1 MHLGLACSWIQRCW
15 VLKQAKLMSFRLYIL
30 SNLGMLGYYPVFDP
44 FSHRFLSKHII
55 YMIRNPKTKLLN
67 IIETKMKWNKKIISS
82 SDLFFIWLEIQITS
96 TEYPL
101 SRWTMDITID
111 VFCHWNVAD
120 CKLSP
125 LLISSNHLSSL
136 FSLSV

>member
-1 MHLGLACSWIQRCW
+1 MHLCLAYSWIQRCW
-15 VLKQAKLMSFRLYIL
+15 VLKQAKLMSSRLDIL
-30 SNLGMLGYYPVFDP
+30 PNLGMLGYYPVFDP
-44 FSHRFLSKHII
+44 FNHKFLSEHII

-67 IIETKMKWNKKIISS
+67 ILETKMKQNKKIISS

-96 TEYPL
+96 TEYLL
-101 SRWTMDITID
+101 SKWTVDITID

-125 LLISSNHLSSL
+125 LFISSNHLSSL
-136 FSLSV
+136 LVCKN